1 MTTVAD
7 IFGANPYNMK
17 WTVVRG
23 DTAVLRVEFLQD
35 DEVTAYATST
45 WEYASYAYDF
55 KGDVLDELET
65 SAGSG
70 YVEITAPAEI
80 TKFWGIGYKAV
91 VAELAFDLQVTIDDT
106 VWTPVIGTITV
117 IGDVTGGSL

>member
-35 DEVTAYATST
+35 DEVTAYSTST

-55 KGDVLDELET
+55 RGDVLDELET
-65 SAGSG
+65 FAGNG
-70 YVEITAPAEI
+70 YVEITAPAET

-117 IGDVTGGSL
+117 VGDVTGGSL